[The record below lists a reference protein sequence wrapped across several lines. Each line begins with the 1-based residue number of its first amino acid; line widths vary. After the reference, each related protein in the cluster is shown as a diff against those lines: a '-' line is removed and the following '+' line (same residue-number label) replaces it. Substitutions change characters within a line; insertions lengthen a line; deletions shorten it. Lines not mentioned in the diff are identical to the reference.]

1 MPFLPATHT
10 EAERSPG
17 IEHRHPEEV
26 AAGGRCHVSD
36 RLMIHMAFYHN
47 RVVAALDINRPGRRI
62 MLVTMAHLLFVM
74 PISVATGISD
84 VVIRYGHTGPDEQDK
99 SDTR

>member
-17 IEHRHPEEV
+17 IEHRHSKKE
-26 AAGGRCHVSD
+26 AFGGRGHVSD

-84 VVIRYGHTGPDEQDK
+84 VVIRYGHTDPDEQDK
-99 SDTR
+99 RDTR

>member
-1 MPFLPATHT
+1 MLFLPATHT
-10 EAERSPG
+10 ETERRPG

-74 PISVATGISD
+74 AISVAAGISA
-84 VVIRYGHTGPDEQDK
+84 VIIRERYTDTDEQDK
-99 SDTR
+99 SDNR